1 MSAKQSLTIVMALV
15 VSLILTTNPSIAIET
30 MPNEP
35 LITTIHH
42 APANIHFVIDDSGSM
57 DWEFMTTDANG
68 LYYASGWRY
77 YVFYADSSGGYD
89 NVDNN
94 YSSYHVAPAN
104 HWKPR
109 FHGYNRLFYNPQV
122 TYQPWRGKDINGNPY
137 SDIDPT
143 NAPSDPYRPMLYC
156 RNLAIFEN
164 ASWWVW
170 YDANSDGDKDPNEMY
185 KVVLSG
191 SGSATTV
198 SYYRWDQ
205 DPDSYLYVN
214 PSHLHLV
221 SLPPDPVK
229 LTRTPQEELQNF
241 ANWYSYYR
249 RREYVAK
256 AAVGKV
262 IDQMNGVKIGIS
274 SINNRISFQD
284 NLYVDTSPAG
294 ETNRTTL
301 FTKLYSY
308 SSAGYTPLREGLR
321 RIGEYLKG
329 NLAGHPSPIAS
340 EEDGGACQRNFTI
353 AMTDGYYNG
362 YFTGVGNVDGGDEG
376 DFGHPGYAGEKPYT
390 DSYYNTLA
398 DIAMKYWLED
408 LVPDLPDDIPE
419 LPNDPATWQHMV
431 TYTVAFG
438 VTGTLDPTTDPNT
451 VTWPNP
457 ASGDPQKIDDLW
469 HAALNGHGM
478 FLSAQ
483 NPQELI
489 SSLENIME
497 DIEKHFGSS
506 ASVALNSGKVTDN
519 FRLYQSLYN
528 TDGWWGDVRAYTI
541 DENQQVD
548 QDNPVWQANEL
559 LENKDWDSE
568 RKIITFNGTSG
579 VPFRWTNLTT
589 SQKNSLNNDSSLL
602 DYLRG
607 DRSKE
612 GTGSTDFRRRIYILG
627 DIVHSSPA
635 FVGIPK
641 YIYEENGYAYFRDYY
656 ATRTPVLYV
665 GANDGM
671 LHAFRASDGEELFA
685 YVPNLVYSK
694 LADLADRNY
703 QHQFYVDGT
712 PTVADVYDTTST
724 AMPAWRK
731 WKTILVCGLKY
742 GGQGYFTL
750 DVTNPPN
757 IGDTESSLTSKVLW
771 EFSDAD
777 DADLGY
783 TFSTPIIAPVKGSS
797 YVSNAPL
804 HNARWVVIFGNG
816 YNNSE
821 ADGHAS
827 TTGHAC
833 LYILDAITGTLLKKI
848 DTGVGTVSNPNGLA
862 SPAVVDV
869 DGDFL
874 ADYVYAGDLQGN
886 LWKFDLTST
895 SISNWDVAYHN
906 RSGDPVPLFQATDPS
921 GNPQPITVMPEV
933 TLHPEH
939 SGIGY
944 VKDQLGNLTID
955 FVNTYM
961 VYFGTGR
968 YIYQTDINNKQIQ
981 TFYGIWDRGES
992 LGTFNRANNTPL
1004 LLEQTYSLDTTS
1016 FATPVRIVSNN
1027 PISWFIT
1034 DVNGNP
1040 VLHHLGWYIDLTN
1053 NGVAEGERVI
1063 DDPTVRHGR
1072 VIFVTFIPTDNP
1084 CAYGGESWLME
1095 VNYQNGGMLNTTV
1108 LDLNADNVIDENDRT
1123 NNGEV
1128 PGGIYLGGG
1137 KSSPPVIAEIDNEKE
1152 AKFIS
1157 KTSGETE
1164 VVREKGGGS
1173 DTGIFY
1179 WEEVF

>member
-1 MSAKQSLTIVMALV
+1 MMKDILKTGIIFPLLLALL
-15 VSLILTTNPSIAIET
+15 SNFAFALET

-42 APANIHFVIDDSGSM
+42 APANIHFVMDDSGSM
-57 DWEFMTTDANG
+57 DWEFMTTDSDG
-68 LYYASGWRY
+68 LYYNGGWRY
-77 YVFYADSSGGYD
+77 YVYYENSYGYYD

-94 YSSYHVAPAN
+94 YSSYNVAPKN
-104 HWKPR
+104 DWKPR
-109 FHGYNRLFYNPQV
+109 YHGYNRLFYNPSV
-122 TYQPWRGKDINGNPY
+122 TYEPWKGKDINGNEY
-137 SDIDPT
+137 GDIDPT
-143 NAPSDPYRPMLYC
+143 SAPSDPYHPTSYT
-156 RNLAIFEN
+156 RNLTIAGN

-170 YDANSDGDKDPNEMY
+170 YDANGNGNKDPDEMY

-191 SGSATTV
+191 SGSSTSV

-205 DPDSYLYVN
+205 DPDSYLSVDS
-214 PSHLHLV
+214 SHLHAV
-221 SLPPDPVK
+221 STPPDAVRI
-229 LTRTPQEELQNF
+229 TRTPEEELQNF
-241 ANWYSYYR
+241 ASWYSYYR

-274 SINNRISFQD
+274 SINDRITFQD
-284 NLYVDTSPAG
+284 NLYVDTSTTG
-294 ETNRTTL
+294 ETHRATL

-308 SSAGYTPLREGLR
+308 SSAGYTPLRSGLD

-329 NLAGHPSPIAS
+329 DLSGHPSPIAS

-362 YFTGVGNVDGGDEG
+362 WFSSAGNVDGGDEG
-376 DFGHPGYAGEKPYT
+376 DFGHPGYAGESPYT
-390 DSYYNTLA
+390 DSYSNTLA

-408 LVPDLPDDIPE
+408 LAPGLPDEIPE

-438 VTGTLDPTTDPNT
+438 VTGTLDPNQDPGN

-457 ASGDPQKIDDLW
+457 GSGNAQKIDDLW
-469 HAALNGHGM
+469 HAAVNGHGM

-489 SSLENIME
+489 SSLSSIME

-506 ASVALNSGKVTDN
+506 ASVALNSGKITDN

-528 TDGWWGDVRAYTI
+528 TDGWWGDVRAYEI

-548 QDNPVWQANEL
+548 RENPIWQANEL
-559 LENKDWDSE
+559 LENKDWDSD
-568 RKIITFNGTSG
+568 RKIITFDGTSG
-579 VPFRWTNLTT
+579 VPFRWSDLTST
-589 SQKNSLNNDSSLL
+589 QKSYLNNEQDLL
-602 DYLRG
+602 NYLRG
-607 DRSKE
+607 DRSNE
-612 GTGSTDFRRRIYILG
+612 GTDTNNYRRRVYILG

-635 FVGIPK
+635 FVGAPK
-641 YIYEENGYAYFRDYY
+641 YIYEENGYAYFRDNY
-656 ATRTPVLYV
+656 ASRTPMLYV
-665 GANDGM
+665 GSNDGM
-671 LHAFRASDGEELFA
+671 LHAFRASDGEEMFA
-685 YVPNLVYSK
+685 YVPNLVFPK
-694 LADLADRNY
+694 LADLADKNY

-712 PTVADVYDTTST
+712 PTVADVYDSSST
-724 AMPAWRK
+724 ATPTWRK

-742 GGQGYFTL
+742 GGQGYFAL
-750 DVTNPPN
+750 DVTEPPQA
-757 IGDTESSLTSKVLW
+757 GDSESTLASKVLW

-783 TFSTPIIAPVKGSS
+783 SFSTPIIAPVKGSS
-797 YVSNAPL
+797 YNSTTPL
-804 HNARWVVIFGNG
+804 QNARWVVIFGNG

-821 ADGHAS
+821 SDGHAS

-833 LYILDAITGTLLKKI
+833 LYILDAMTGTLLKKI
-848 DTGVGTVSNPNGLA
+848 DTGVGSTSTPNGLA

-895 SISNWDVAYHN
+895 NINNWDIAYHDS
-906 RSGDPVPLFQATDPS
+906 SGNPEPLFQATDPD

-933 TLHPEH
+933 TLHPQH
-939 SGIGY
+939 SKIGF
-944 VKDQLGNLTID
+944 VRDHLGNLTID
-955 FVNTYM
+955 FLNTYM

-968 YIYQTDINNKQIQ
+968 YIYETDINDTQMQ

-992 LGTFNRANNTPL
+992 LGTFDRSDNSPL
-1004 LLEQTYSLDTTS
+1004 LLQQTITVDSTS
-1016 FATPVRIVSNN
+1016 FATPVRIVSDN
-1027 PISWFIT
+1027 PISWYVT
-1034 DVNGNP
+1034 NDDGDP
-1040 VLHHLGWYIDLTN
+1040 VVHHLGWYEDLSV
-1053 NGVAEGERVI
+1053 NGSKDGERVV

-1072 VIFVTFIPTDNP
+1072 VIYVTFIPTDNP
-1084 CAYGGESWLME
+1084 CAYGGQSWLME
-1095 VNYQNGGMLNTTV
+1095 VDYENGGMLNTTV
-1108 LDLNADNVIDENDRT
+1108 LDLNGDNIIDENDKT
-1123 NNGEV
+1123 NNEEV

-1137 KSSPPVIAEIDNEKE
+1137 KSSTPVIADIDKEKE

-1157 KTSGETE
+1157 KTSGVTET
-1164 VVREKGGGS
+1164 VKEKGGGS

>member
-1 MSAKQSLTIVMALV
+1 MKRNKYTIGTILLFLLVFLSNITLAL
-15 VSLILTTNPSIAIET
+15 ET

-42 APANIHFVIDDSGSM
+42 APANIHFVMDDSGSM
-57 DWEFMTTDANG
+57 DWEFMTTDSDG
-68 LYYASGWRY
+68 LYYTSGWRY
-77 YVFYADSSGGYD
+77 YVYYENSYGYYD

-94 YSSYHVAPAN
+94 YSSYHVAPKD

-109 FHGYNRLFYNPQV
+109 YHGYNRLFYNPAV
-122 TYQPWRGKDINGNPY
+122 TYTPWKGKDINGDDY
-137 SDIDPT
+137 GDIDPT
-143 NAPSDPYRPMLYC
+143 SAPSDPYRPTSYT
-156 RNLAIFEN
+156 RNLTLGEN

-170 YDANSDGDKDPNEMY
+170 YDANGNGDKDPNEMY

-205 DPDSYLYVN
+205 DPDSYLQVSS
-214 PSHLHLV
+214 SHLHSV
-221 SLPPDPVK
+221 SSPPDAVK
-229 LTRTPQEELQNF
+229 ITRTPEDELQNF

-274 SINNRISFQD
+274 SINDRISFQD
-284 NLYVDTSPAG
+284 NLYVDTSSSG
-294 ETNRTTL
+294 EANRATL

-308 SSAGYTPLREGLR
+308 SSSGYTPLRSGLNR
-321 RIGEYLKG
+321 VGEYLMG
-329 NLAGHPSPIAS
+329 DLWGHPSPIAS

-362 YFTGVGNVDGGDEG
+362 YFYGAGNVDGGGEG

-390 DSYYNTLA
+390 DNYSNTLA
-398 DIAMKYWLED
+398 DIAMKYWLQD
-408 LVPDLPDDIPE
+408 LSSTLPDEIPE

-438 VTGTLDPTTDPNT
+438 VTGTLDPNQDPDN

-457 ASGDPQKIDDLW
+457 NSGNAEKIDDLW
-469 HAALNGHGM
+469 HAAVNGHGM

-483 NPQELI
+483 NPQQLI
-489 SSLENIME
+489 NSLSSIME

-506 ASVALNSGKVTDN
+506 ASVALNSGKITDN

-528 TDGWWGDVRAYTI
+528 TDGWWGDVRAYEI

-548 QDNPVWQANEL
+548 REHPLWEANEL
-559 LENKDWDSE
+559 LDDKDWDAD
-568 RKIITFNGTSG
+568 RKIITFNGSSG
-579 VPFRWTNLTT
+579 IPFRWSELTT
-589 SQKNSLNNDSSLL
+589 AQKSHLNNDQNLL
-602 DYLRG
+602 NYLRG
-607 DRSKE
+607 DRSNE
-612 GTGSTDFRRRIYILG
+612 GTDASDFRRRVYVLG

-635 FVGIPK
+635 FVGAPK
-641 YIYEENGYAYFRDYY
+641 YIYEENGYAYFRDNY
-656 ATRTPVLYV
+656 ATRTSILYV
-665 GANDGM
+665 GSNDGM

-685 YVPNLVYSK
+685 YVPNLVFSK
-694 LADLADRNY
+694 LADLADKNY

-712 PTVADVYDTTST
+712 PTVADVYDATST
-724 AMPAWRK
+724 ASPSWRK

-742 GGQGYFTL
+742 GGQGYFAL
-750 DVTNPPN
+750 DVTEPPQAS
-757 IGDTESSLTSKVLW
+757 DSESTIASKVLW

-783 TFSTPIIAPVKGSS
+783 SFSTPIIAPVKGSS
-797 YVSNAPL
+797 YSSSAPL
-804 HNARWVVIFGNG
+804 QNARWVVIFGNG

-833 LYILDAITGTLLKKI
+833 LYILDAVTGSLLKKI
-848 DTGVGTVSNPNGLA
+848 DTEVGSTTNPNGLA

-895 SISNWDVAYHN
+895 NISNWDVAYHDT
-906 RSGDPVPLFQATDPS
+906 SGDPEPLFQAIDPS

-939 SGIGY
+939 SKIGF
-944 VKDQLGNLTID
+944 VRDHLGNLTVD
-955 FVNTYM
+955 FLNTYM

-968 YIYQTDINNKQIQ
+968 YIYETDINDTQIQ

-992 LGTFNRANNTPL
+992 LGTFDRSSNTPL
-1004 LLEQTYSLDTTS
+1004 LLQQTITLDSTS

-1027 PISWFIT
+1027 RISWYIT
-1034 DVNGNP
+1034 NDDGDP
-1040 VLHHLGWYIDLTN
+1040 VIHHLGWYEDLSV
-1053 NGVAEGERVI
+1053 NGVAEGERVV
-1063 DDPTVRHGR
+1063 DDPIVRHGR
-1072 VIFVTFIPTDNP
+1072 VIYVTFIPTDNP
-1084 CAYGGESWLME
+1084 CAYGGQSWLME
-1095 VNYQNGGMLNTTV
+1095 VSYENGGRLSTTV
-1108 LDLNADNVIDENDRT
+1108 IDLNGDDIIDENDRT
-1123 NNGEV
+1123 NSGEAPSGV
-1128 PGGIYLGGG
+1128 YLGGG
-1137 KSSPPVIAEIDNEKE
+1137 KSSTPVVADIDKEKE

-1157 KTSGETE
+1157 KTSGVTET
-1164 VVREKGGGS
+1164 VKEKGGGT

>member
-1 MSAKQSLTIVMALV
+1 MKRNIYMIGTILLFLLVFLSNIALA
-15 VSLILTTNPSIAIET
+15 LET

-42 APANIHFVIDDSGSM
+42 APANIHFVMDDSGSM
-57 DWEFMTTDANG
+57 DWEFMTTDSDG

-77 YVFYADSSGGYD
+77 YVYYENSYGYYD

-94 YSSYHVAPAN
+94 YSSYHVAPKD

-109 FHGYNRLFYNPQV
+109 YHGYNRLFYNPAV
-122 TYQPWRGKDINGNPY
+122 TYTPWKGKDINGDDY
-137 SDIDPT
+137 GDIDPT
-143 NAPSDPYRPMLYC
+143 SAPSDPYRPTSYT
-156 RNLAIFEN
+156 RNLTIGEN

-170 YDANSDGDKDPNEMY
+170 YDANGNGDKDPNEMY

-205 DPDSYLYVN
+205 DPDSYLQVAS
-214 PSHLHLV
+214 SHLHSV
-221 SLPPDPVK
+221 SSPPDAVK
-229 LTRTPQEELQNF
+229 ITRTPEEELQNF

-274 SINNRISFQD
+274 SINDRISFQD
-284 NLYVDTSPAG
+284 NLYVDTSSTG
-294 ETNRTTL
+294 EANRATL

-308 SSAGYTPLREGLR
+308 SSSGYTPLRSGLN
-321 RIGEYLKG
+321 RIGEYLMG
-329 NLAGHPSPIAS
+329 DLSGHPSPIAS

-362 YFTGVGNVDGGDEG
+362 YFYGAGNVDGGEEG

-390 DSYYNTLA
+390 DSYSNTLA
-398 DIAMKYWLED
+398 DIAMKYWLQD
-408 LVPDLPDDIPE
+408 LSSSLPDEIPE

-438 VTGTLDPTTDPNT
+438 VTGTLDPNQDPDD

-457 ASGDPQKIDDLW
+457 NSGNAQKIDDLW
-469 HAALNGHGM
+469 HAAVNGHGM

-483 NPQELI
+483 NPQQLI
-489 SSLENIME
+489 NSLSSIME

-506 ASVALNSGKVTDN
+506 ASVALNSGKITDN

-528 TDGWWGDVRAYTI
+528 TDGWWGDVRAYEI

-548 QDNPVWQANEL
+548 REHPLWEANEL
-559 LENKDWDSE
+559 LDDKDWDAD
-568 RKIITFNGTSG
+568 RKIITFNGSSG
-579 VPFRWTNLTT
+579 IPFRWSDLTT
-589 SQKNSLNNDSSLL
+589 AQKSYLNNDQNLL
-602 DYLRG
+602 NYLRG
-607 DRSKE
+607 DRSNE
-612 GTGSTDFRRRIYILG
+612 GTGTSDFRRRVYVLG

-635 FVGIPK
+635 FVAAPK
-641 YIYEENGYAYFRDYY
+641 YIYEENGYAYFRDNY
-656 ATRTPVLYV
+656 ATRTPLLYV
-665 GANDGM
+665 GSNDGM
-671 LHAFRASDGEELFA
+671 LHAFRASDGEEVFA
-685 YVPNLVYSK
+685 YVPNLVFSK
-694 LADLADRNY
+694 LADLADKNY

-712 PTVADVYDTTST
+712 PTVADVYDSTST
-724 AMPAWRK
+724 ASPSWRK

-742 GGQGYFTL
+742 GGQGYFAL
-750 DVTNPPN
+750 DVTEPPEAS
-757 IGDTESSLTSKVLW
+757 DSESTIASKVLW

-783 TFSTPIIAPVKGSS
+783 SFSTPIIAPVKGSS
-797 YVSNAPL
+797 YSSTAPL
-804 HNARWVVIFGNG
+804 QNARWVVIFGNG

-833 LYILDAITGTLLKKI
+833 LYILDAMTGTLLKKI
-848 DTGVGTVSNPNGLA
+848 DTGVGSTTNPNGLA

-895 SISNWDVAYHN
+895 SISNWDVAYHDDDGN
-906 RSGDPVPLFQATDPS
+906 PEPLFQATDPD

-939 SGIGY
+939 SKIGF
-944 VKDQLGNLTID
+944 VRDHLGNLTVD
-955 FVNTYM
+955 FLNTYM

-968 YIYQTDINNKQIQ
+968 YIYETDINDTQIQ

-992 LGTFNRANNTPL
+992 LGTFDRSSNTPL
-1004 LLEQTYSLDTTS
+1004 LLQQTITVDSTS
-1016 FATPVRIVSNN
+1016 FATPVRIVSDNR
-1027 PISWFIT
+1027 ISWYIT
-1034 DVNGNP
+1034 NEDGDP
-1040 VLHHLGWYIDLTN
+1040 VIHHLGWYEDLSV
-1053 NGVAEGERVI
+1053 NGVAEGERVV
-1063 DDPTVRHGR
+1063 DDPIVRHGR
-1072 VIFVTFIPTDNP
+1072 VIYVTFIPTDNP

-1095 VNYQNGGMLNTTV
+1095 VDYENGGMLSTTV
-1108 LDLNADNVIDENDRT
+1108 LDLNGDDVIDENDRT
-1123 NNGEV
+1123 NSGEA
-1128 PGGIYLGGG
+1128 PSGIYLGGG
-1137 KSSPPVIAEIDNEKE
+1137 KSSTPVVADIDKEKE

-1157 KTSGETE
+1157 KTSGVTET
-1164 VVREKGGGS
+1164 VKEKGGSS

>member
-1 MSAKQSLTIVMALV
+1 MKRNIYMIGTILLFLLAFLSNIALA
-15 VSLILTTNPSIAIET
+15 LET

-42 APANIHFVIDDSGSM
+42 APANIHFVMDDSGSM
-57 DWEFMTTDANG
+57 DWEFMTTDSDG

-77 YVFYADSSGGYD
+77 YVYYENSYGYYD

-94 YSSYHVAPAN
+94 YSSYHVAPKD

-109 FHGYNRLFYNPQV
+109 YHGYNRLFYNPAV
-122 TYQPWRGKDINGNPY
+122 TYTPWKGKDINGDDY
-137 SDIDPT
+137 GDIDPT
-143 NAPSDPYRPMLYC
+143 SAPSDPYRPTSYT
-156 RNLAIFEN
+156 RNLTIGEN

-170 YDANSDGDKDPNEMY
+170 YDANGNGDKDPNEMY

-205 DPDSYLYVN
+205 DPDSYLQVAS
-214 PSHLHLV
+214 SHLHSV
-221 SLPPDPVK
+221 SSPPDAVK
-229 LTRTPQEELQNF
+229 ITRTPEEELQNF

-274 SINNRISFQD
+274 SINDRISFQD
-284 NLYVDTSPAG
+284 NLYVDTSSTG
-294 ETNRTTL
+294 EANRATL

-308 SSAGYTPLREGLR
+308 SSSGYTPLRSGLN
-321 RIGEYLKG
+321 RIGEYLMG
-329 NLAGHPSPIAS
+329 DLSGHPSPIAS

-362 YFTGVGNVDGGDEG
+362 YFYGAGNVDGGEEG

-390 DSYYNTLA
+390 DSYSNTLA
-398 DIAMKYWLED
+398 DIAMKYWLQD
-408 LVPDLPDDIPE
+408 LSSSLPDEIPE

-438 VTGTLDPTTDPNT
+438 VTGTLDPNQDPDD

-457 ASGDPQKIDDLW
+457 NSGNAQKIDDLW
-469 HAALNGHGM
+469 HAAVNGHGM

-483 NPQELI
+483 NPQQLI
-489 SSLENIME
+489 NSLSSIME

-506 ASVALNSGKVTDN
+506 ASVALNSGKITDN

-528 TDGWWGDVRAYTI
+528 TDGWWGDVRAYEI

-548 QDNPVWQANEL
+548 REHPLWEANEL
-559 LENKDWDSE
+559 LDDKDWDAD
-568 RKIITFNGTSG
+568 RKIITFNGSSG
-579 VPFRWTNLTT
+579 IPFRWSDLTT
-589 SQKNSLNNDSSLL
+589 AQKSYLNNDQNLL
-602 DYLRG
+602 NYLRG
-607 DRSKE
+607 DRSNE
-612 GTGSTDFRRRIYILG
+612 GTGTSDFRRRVYVLG

-635 FVGIPK
+635 FVAAPK
-641 YIYEENGYAYFRDYY
+641 YIYEENGYAYFRDNY
-656 ATRTPVLYV
+656 ATRTPLLYV
-665 GANDGM
+665 GSNDGM
-671 LHAFRASDGEELFA
+671 LHAFRASDGEEVFA
-685 YVPNLVYSK
+685 YVPNLVFSK
-694 LADLADRNY
+694 LADLADKNY

-712 PTVADVYDTTST
+712 PTVADVYDSTST
-724 AMPAWRK
+724 ASPSWRK

-742 GGQGYFTL
+742 GGQGYFAL
-750 DVTNPPN
+750 DVTEPPEAS
-757 IGDTESSLTSKVLW
+757 DSESTIASKVLW

-783 TFSTPIIAPVKGSS
+783 SFSTPIIAPVKGSS
-797 YVSNAPL
+797 YSSTAPL
-804 HNARWVVIFGNG
+804 QNARWVVIFGNG

-833 LYILDAITGTLLKKI
+833 LYILDAMTGTLLKKI
-848 DTGVGTVSNPNGLA
+848 DTGVGSTTNPNGLA

-895 SISNWDVAYHN
+895 SISNWDVAYHDDDGN
-906 RSGDPVPLFQATDPS
+906 PEPLFQATDPD

-939 SGIGY
+939 SKIGF
-944 VKDQLGNLTID
+944 VRDHLGNLTVD
-955 FVNTYM
+955 FLNTYM

-968 YIYQTDINNKQIQ
+968 YIYETDINDTQIQ

-992 LGTFNRANNTPL
+992 LGTFDRSSNTPL
-1004 LLEQTYSLDTTS
+1004 LLQQTITVDSTS
-1016 FATPVRIVSNN
+1016 FATPVRIVSDNR
-1027 PISWFIT
+1027 ISWYIT
-1034 DVNGNP
+1034 NEDGDP
-1040 VLHHLGWYIDLTN
+1040 VIHHLGWYEDLSV
-1053 NGVAEGERVI
+1053 NGVAEGERVV
-1063 DDPTVRHGR
+1063 DDPIVRHGR
-1072 VIFVTFIPTDNP
+1072 VIYVTFIPTDNP

-1095 VNYQNGGMLNTTV
+1095 VDYENGGMLSTTV
-1108 LDLNADNVIDENDRT
+1108 LDLNGDDVIDENDRT
-1123 NNGEV
+1123 NSGEA
-1128 PGGIYLGGG
+1128 PSGIYLGGG
-1137 KSSPPVIAEIDNEKE
+1137 KSSTPVVADIDKEKE

-1157 KTSGETE
+1157 KTSGVTET
-1164 VVREKGGGS
+1164 VKEKGGSS

>member
-1 MSAKQSLTIVMALV
+1 MIGTILLFLLVFLSNIALA
-15 VSLILTTNPSIAIET
+15 LET

-42 APANIHFVIDDSGSM
+42 APANIHFVMDDSGSM
-57 DWEFMTTDANG
+57 DWEFMTTDSDG

-77 YVFYADSSGGYD
+77 YVYYENSYGYYD

-94 YSSYHVAPAN
+94 YSSYHVAPKD

-109 FHGYNRLFYNPQV
+109 YHGYNRLFYNPAV
-122 TYQPWRGKDINGNPY
+122 TYTPWKGKDINGDDY
-137 SDIDPT
+137 GDIDPT
-143 NAPSDPYRPMLYC
+143 SAPSDPYRPTSYT
-156 RNLAIFEN
+156 RNLTIGEN

-170 YDANSDGDKDPNEMY
+170 YDANGNGDKDPNEMY

-205 DPDSYLYVN
+205 DPDSYLQVAS
-214 PSHLHLV
+214 SHLHSV
-221 SLPPDPVK
+221 SSPPDAVK
-229 LTRTPQEELQNF
+229 ITRTPEEELQNF

-274 SINNRISFQD
+274 SINDRISFQD
-284 NLYVDTSPAG
+284 NLYVDTSSTG
-294 ETNRTTL
+294 EANRATL

-308 SSAGYTPLREGLR
+308 SSSGYTPLRSGLN
-321 RIGEYLKG
+321 RIGEYLMG
-329 NLAGHPSPIAS
+329 DLSGHPSPIAS

-362 YFTGVGNVDGGDEG
+362 YFYGAGNVDGGEEG

-390 DSYYNTLA
+390 DSYSNTLA
-398 DIAMKYWLED
+398 DIAMKYWLQD
-408 LVPDLPDDIPE
+408 LSSSLPDEIPE

-438 VTGTLDPTTDPNT
+438 VTGTLDPNQDPDD

-457 ASGDPQKIDDLW
+457 NSGNAQKIDDLW
-469 HAALNGHGM
+469 HAAVNGHGM

-483 NPQELI
+483 NPQQLI
-489 SSLENIME
+489 NSLSSIME

-506 ASVALNSGKVTDN
+506 ASVALNSGKITDN

-528 TDGWWGDVRAYTI
+528 TDGWWGDVRAYEI

-548 QDNPVWQANEL
+548 REHPLWEANEL
-559 LENKDWDSE
+559 LDDKDWDAD
-568 RKIITFNGTSG
+568 RKIITFNGSSG
-579 VPFRWTNLTT
+579 IPFRWSDLTT
-589 SQKNSLNNDSSLL
+589 AQKSYLNNDQNLL
-602 DYLRG
+602 NYLRG
-607 DRSKE
+607 DRSNE
-612 GTGSTDFRRRIYILG
+612 GTGTSDFRRRVYVLG

-635 FVGIPK
+635 FVAAPK
-641 YIYEENGYAYFRDYY
+641 YIYEENGYAYFRDNY
-656 ATRTPVLYV
+656 ATRTPLLYV
-665 GANDGM
+665 GSNDGM
-671 LHAFRASDGEELFA
+671 LHAFRASDGEEVFA
-685 YVPNLVYSK
+685 YVPNLVFSK
-694 LADLADRNY
+694 LADLADKNY

-712 PTVADVYDTTST
+712 PTVADVYDSTST
-724 AMPAWRK
+724 ASPSWRK

-742 GGQGYFTL
+742 GGQGYFAL
-750 DVTNPPN
+750 DVTEPPEAS
-757 IGDTESSLTSKVLW
+757 DSESTIASKVLW

-783 TFSTPIIAPVKGSS
+783 SFSTPIIAPVKGSS
-797 YVSNAPL
+797 YSSTAPL
-804 HNARWVVIFGNG
+804 QNARWVVIFGNG

-833 LYILDAITGTLLKKI
+833 LYILDAMTGTLLKKI
-848 DTGVGTVSNPNGLA
+848 DTGVGSTTNPNGLA

-895 SISNWDVAYHN
+895 SISNWDVAYHDDDGN
-906 RSGDPVPLFQATDPS
+906 PEPLFQATDPD

-939 SGIGY
+939 SKIGF
-944 VKDQLGNLTID
+944 VRDHLGNLTVD
-955 FVNTYM
+955 FLNTYM

-968 YIYQTDINNKQIQ
+968 YIYETDINDTQIQ

-992 LGTFNRANNTPL
+992 LGTFDRSSNTPL
-1004 LLEQTYSLDTTS
+1004 LLQQTITVDSTS
-1016 FATPVRIVSNN
+1016 FATPVRIVSDNR
-1027 PISWFIT
+1027 ISWYIT
-1034 DVNGNP
+1034 NEDGDP
-1040 VLHHLGWYIDLTN
+1040 VIHHLGWYEDLSV
-1053 NGVAEGERVI
+1053 NGVAEGERVV
-1063 DDPTVRHGR
+1063 DDPIVRHGR
-1072 VIFVTFIPTDNP
+1072 VIYVTFIPTDNP

-1095 VNYQNGGMLNTTV
+1095 VDYENGGMLSTTV
-1108 LDLNADNVIDENDRT
+1108 LDLNGDDVIDENDRT
-1123 NNGEV
+1123 NSGEA
-1128 PGGIYLGGG
+1128 PSGIYLGGG
-1137 KSSPPVIAEIDNEKE
+1137 KSSTPVVADIDKEKE

-1157 KTSGETE
+1157 KTSGVTET
-1164 VVREKGGGS
+1164 VKEKGGSS